1 MIDLFKKIIDF
12 VLHINVYMADIIS
25 QYGLWTYGLLFAV
38 IFAETGLVVTPFLPG
53 DSLLFVAGTFCADA
67 NSGLNIYLMMLL
79 LSAAAI
85 IGNVVNYSIGSY
97 LGPKVFTREDSFLLR
112 KKHLD
117 RARAFFEKYGGT
129 AIILSRFVP
138 FVRTFVPFVAGVGKM
153 DWKRF
158 WLFNAIG
165 GIAWVCIF
173 LLLGFF
179 FGQLEFVKKNFE
191 LVVPAIIVISLVPIL
206 VEVIRARIEAKKQR
220 ANEKENAAQTARG
233 N

>member
-1 MIDLFKKIIDF
+1 MIDLVKQLIDY
-12 VLHINVYMADIIS
+12 VLHLDKHMDGIIHN
-25 QYGLWTYGLLFAV
+25 YGAWTYGLLFAV

-53 DSLLFVAGTFCADA
+53 DSLLFLVGTFCRRPD
-67 NSGLNIYLMMLL
+67 SGLNIGLMMVL

-85 IGNVVNYSIGSY
+85 IGNIVNYSIGSY

-112 KKHLD
+112 KKHLE

-138 FVRTFVPFVAGVGKM
+138 IVRTFVPFVAGVGKM

-165 GIAWVCIF
+165 GISWVCIF
-173 LLLGFF
+173 LLLGYLFAKV
-179 FGQLEFVKKNFE
+179 EFVQKHFE
-191 LVVPAIIVISLVPIL
+191 LVVPAIILISLIPIF
-206 VEVIRARIEAKKQR
+206 VEVIRARMEAKKNGQ
-220 ANEKENAAQTARG
+220 NEQK
-233 N
+233 